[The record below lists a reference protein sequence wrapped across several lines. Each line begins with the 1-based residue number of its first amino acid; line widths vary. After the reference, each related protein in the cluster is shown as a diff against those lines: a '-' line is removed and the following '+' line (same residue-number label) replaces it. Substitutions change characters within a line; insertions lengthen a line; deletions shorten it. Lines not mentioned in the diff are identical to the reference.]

1 MTSTVTI
8 LVIDDDRSTRE
19 TLEDIIEEM
28 GYEALC
34 APDGKEGIKA
44 LKENSVDY
52 VLTDITLPGMD
63 GLEILN
69 YVRDNYPDIPVSLIT
84 GNETVETCQTAIRN
98 GAWDYLV
105 KPVDLNELRAS
116 ITRALRMRSL
126 YLERNKL
133 REQLIE
139 QDVSKKMI
147 GESSRIKKVYETIR
161 NIAKTDVTV
170 LLTGESGTGK
180 ELAANAIHQFSSRH
194 DKPLIKVNLAALPKD
209 MIESELFGHEKG
221 AFTGAIKTKKGRFE
235 LADSGTLFL
244 DEVAEMPLA
253 VQIKLLRVLQEQEF
267 ERVGGE
273 ETLTTDIRLISAT
286 NQDLSEKIKQG
297 EFRED
302 LYFRI
307 NVVDIELPPLRERTE
322 DIPGLCSIFIKEFE
336 QKYGR
341 KIKLSNNVYNKLYAY
356 KWPGNIRELRNL
368 IERLCVTATEETV
381 DVEDLPAEIRG
392 TSEEK
397 SDVSLRPGMSI
408 EEMERQLIRSA
419 LNEYDNNKSRAAKSL
434 GIGLKTLYRKIEKF
448 GLDA

>member
-1 MTSTVTI
+1 MTPKVTI

-44 LKENSVDY
+44 LKDKSVDY

-105 KPVDLNELRAS
+105 KPVELNELRTS

-147 GESSRIKKVYETIR
+147 GESSKIKKVYDTIR

-194 DKPLIKVNLAALPKD
+194 NKPLIKVNLAALPRD

-235 LADSGTLFL
+235 LADGGTLFL

-273 ETLTTDIRLISAT
+273 ETLKTDIRLISAT

-297 EFRED
+297 DFRED

-322 DIPGLCSIFIKEFE
+322 DIPGLCSIFINEFE

-341 KIKLSNNVYNKLYAY
+341 RIQLSNNVYNKLYAY
-356 KWPGNIRELRNL
+356 EWPGNIRELRNL
-368 IERLCVTATEETV
+368 IERLCVTATQETV
-381 DVEDLPAEIRG
+381 DVDDLSAEIRG
-392 TSEEK
+392 TSGDK
-397 SDVSLRPGMSI
+397 TDVSLRPGMSI
-408 EEMERQLIRSA
+408 EEMERQLIQSA
-419 LNEYDNNKSRAAKSL
+419 LREFDNNKSQAAKSL